1 MKRDE
6 DKLKEDK
13 LNEDKR
19 DEYERVILAGVNTGA
34 ERDFDACM
42 DELEKLAEAC
52 GMVTVGVLT
61 QNMPEKHRSL
71 YVGSGKAEEIR
82 EAALAL
88 EADVIVFYDSLSPT
102 QLRNLQNEIGRP
114 VMDRT
119 ALILDIFEQRAESS
133 EAKLQVE
140 TAKLQYLLP
149 RLIGMHEALTRQA
162 GTSGSKSSRGV
173 GEKKLELDRRK
184 INRRID
190 ELKRELKEVAAGRL
204 VKRKKR
210 MDSRLPLVALV
221 GYTNAGKST
230 ILNAMIDAY
239 MENDEKKVLEKDML
253 FATLDTT
260 IRRIETG
267 NNQDFLLSDTVG
279 FIHHLPHGLIKAFH
293 STLEEVKYADL
304 LLHVVDYAD
313 DRHPEHMKDTMA
325 ALHEIGAAHIP
336 VITVYNKADKCMEDI
351 PFQMDDSRIY
361 MSARERAGLSELVAM
376 IVDKVYSGYVEA
388 TLLIPHNE
396 GGIVSFFME
405 NAEVKERAYLEAGV
419 RLAVRCHAGDLEKYK
434 GYAV

>member
-1 MKRDE
+1 MNQ
-6 DKLKEDK
+6 
-13 LNEDKR
+13 NEKILAIENNE
-19 DEYERVILAGVNTGA
+19 EYERAVLVGVNTGD
-34 ERDFDACM
+34 ETDFDACM
-42 DELEKLAEAC
+42 NELEKLACANQME
-52 GMVTVGVLT
+52 VVGVLT

-71 YVGSGKAEEIR
+71 YVGSGKVDEIR

-88 EADVIVFYDSLSPT
+88 EADIIVFYDSLSPT
-102 QLRNLQNEIGRP
+102 QLRNLQKEIGLP

-149 RLIGMHEALTRQA
+149 RLVGMHEALTRQA
-162 GTSGSKSSRGV
+162 GTSGSKSSRGI

-184 INRRID
+184 INRRLD
-190 ELKRELKEVAAGRL
+190 ELRRELKEVAAGRE

-210 MDSRLPLVALV
+210 MASRLPLVSLV

-230 ILNAMIDAY
+230 ILNAMVDTY

-279 FIHHLPHGLIKAFH
+279 FIHHLPHSLVKAFH
-293 STLEEVKYADL
+293 STLEEVKNADL
-304 LLHVVDYAD
+304 LLHVIDFAD
-313 DRHPEHMKDTMA
+313 DQHQEQINDTMMT
-325 ALHEIGAAHIP
+325 LNELGAAHIP
-336 VITVYNKADKCMEDI
+336 MITIYNKADKCMEDI
-351 PFQMDDSRIY
+351 PFKMDENRIY
-361 MSARERAGLSELVAM
+361 MSASKRIGLTELVEM
-376 IVDKVYSGYVEA
+376 ILDKVYSDYIVMD
-388 TLLIPHNE
+388 LLIPYSE
-396 GGIVSFFME
+396 GTVASFFME
-405 NAEVKERAYLEAGV
+405 NAEVKSREYLEDGV
-419 RLAVRCHAGDLEKYK
+419 SLTVRCHKADKEKYK
-434 GYAV
+434 NYERKA